1 MERRYAVTQ
10 VPLQISRTVKCV
22 LGNPVM
28 EFREFPS
35 LPDVPSFHPKAGW
48 HSGIRGGGGGVCL
61 TVAILTPPG
70 DRSSRTPS

>member
-1 MERRYAVTQ
+1 MTQ

-48 HSGIRGGGGGVCL
+48 HSGIRGGGVSHYGH
-61 TVAILTPPG
+61 THTTRRQIIQDTILTA
-70 DRSSRTPS
+70 